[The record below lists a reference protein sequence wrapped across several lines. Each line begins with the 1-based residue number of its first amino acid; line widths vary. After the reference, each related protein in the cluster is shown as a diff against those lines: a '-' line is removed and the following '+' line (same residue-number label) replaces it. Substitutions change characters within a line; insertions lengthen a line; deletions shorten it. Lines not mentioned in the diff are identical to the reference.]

1 MKNKK
6 YTTNLFRSLLC
17 LWVSLLVWN
26 TTVIASVVEKEL
38 PLQRGD
44 YLSVEYIDILKQTRS
59 PITAGKHTDYRQYI
73 TIGFSAVHK
82 QIYIRGMGSFHEGL
96 EGLVTDKSLNIV
108 SDKFGETPAKI
119 KALSR
124 FEFSIAVE
132 GKVLVYRYVGNL
144 QQFIARHTLVGNYKD
159 SSGGQYDLTEDG
171 KATFPDRVF
180 HYKVATDYVMNG
192 FDTFFEVLPQGGGA
206 SYGFKFERNELQLF
220 MMDGPMG
227 DEPDDKP
234 FVTLTRRNQE
244 VMK

>member
-1 MKNKK
+1 MKNRK
-6 YTTNLFRSLLC
+6 YTINLFLSLLC

-44 YLSVEYIDILKQTRS
+44 YLSVEYIDMLKQTRS

-73 TIGFSAVHK
+73 TIGYSAVYK

-119 KALSR
+119 KVLSR

-144 QQFIARHTLVGNYKD
+144 QNYIARNTVAGKYKD
-159 SSGGQYDLTEDG
+159 NKGGLYIFTEEG
-171 KATFPDRVF
+171 LATFPDRKFQYEVP
-180 HYKVATDYVMNG
+180 TDLTMG
-192 FDTFFEVLPQGGGA
+192 FDQIFEIPIRRDGLK
-206 SYGFKFERNELQLF
+206 YGFKVVNNELQLF
-220 MMDGPMG
+220 KIVGEFV
-227 DEPDDKP
+227 DEPESIP
-234 FVTLTRRNQE
+234 FLTLTRIRDAKAE
-244 VMK
+244 